1 MIIFY
6 VSKKKFRL
14 IFDLKN
20 RTFGVQ
26 LRVICG
32 GIVGGSV
39 RSLVETVNII
49 KYILL
54 LSIKNFLNFLK
65 AFRIC

>member
-1 MIIFY
+1 MDGQFNWKTNYTIVMINFY
-6 VSKKKFRL
+6 VSKKNFHL
-14 IFDLKN
+14 IFDLTN

-49 KYILL
+49 KYI
-54 LSIKNFLNFLK
+54 
-65 AFRIC
+65 AFKY